1 MNTFIFLASQQAQG
15 GGGMSF
21 IIMMVAIFVIMWFFM
36 IRPQQK
42 RQKEIRKFQNSR
54 QEGTNVVT
62 GGGIYGVVR
71 KIDLATNIVDIEISK
86 GVVIRVDKNYVF
98 ADVASNMGAANA
110 QAK

>member
-42 RQKEIRKFQNSR
+42 RQKEIRKFQNSL

-86 GVVIRVDKNYVF
+86 GVVLRTDKNYVF
-98 ADVASNMGAANA
+98 ADVASNLGAANA

>member
-42 RQKEIRKFQNSR
+42 RQKEIRKFQNSL

-71 KIDLATNIVDIEISK
+71 KIDHATNIVDIEISK

>member
-42 RQKEIRKFQNSR
+42 RQKEIRKFQNSL

-71 KIDLATNIVDIEISK
+71 KINPEEAGHSP
-86 GVVIRVDKNYVF
+86 GW
-98 ADVASNMGAANA
+98 G
-110 QAK
+110 

>member
-1 MNTFIFLASQQAQG
+1 MNTFTFLASQQAQS

-42 RQKEIRKFQNSR
+42 RQKEIRKFHNSL

-71 KIDLATNIVDIEISK
+71 RIDLATNIVDVEISK

>member
-1 MNTFIFLASQQAQG
+1 MNTSVFLASQQAAQG
-15 GGGMSF
+15 GGGMSL

-42 RQKEIRKFQNSR
+42 RQKEIRNSLP
-54 QEGTNVVT
+54 EGTNVVT
-62 GGGIYGVVR
+62 GGGIYGVVK

-86 GVVIRVDKNYVF
+86 GVTIRVDKNYVF
-98 ADVASNMGAANA
+98 ADVASNMGAASA

>member
-1 MNTFIFLASQQAQG
+1 MNTFVFLQSQPAA

-42 RQKEIRKFQNSR
+42 RQKEIRKFQNSL

-62 GGGIYGVVR
+62 GGGIYGVVK

-86 GVVIRVDKNYVF
+86 GVIIRVDKNYVF

-110 QAK
+110 QKK

>member
-42 RQKEIRKFQNSR
+42 RQKEIRKFQNSL

-98 ADVASNMGAANA
+98 ADVASNRGAANA

>member
-1 MNTFIFLASQQAQG
+1 MNTFVFLQSQPAA

-42 RQKEIRKFQNSR
+42 RQKEIRKFQNNL

-62 GGGIYGVVR
+62 GGGIYGVVK

-110 QAK
+110 QTK